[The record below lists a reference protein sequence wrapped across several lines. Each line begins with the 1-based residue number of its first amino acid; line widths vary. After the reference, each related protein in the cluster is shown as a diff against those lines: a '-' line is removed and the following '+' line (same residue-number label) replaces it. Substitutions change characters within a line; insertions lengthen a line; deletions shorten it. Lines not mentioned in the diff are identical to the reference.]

1 MGSNR
6 QGCGPVKAKQS
17 YTENRKRITNS
28 KKNYTMNDLDIIK
41 VNRAWVIHVISDSLV
56 TIYVFPTREDAY
68 DFAMNNEVFAEL
80 WESLLSELN

>member
-1 MGSNR
+1 
-6 QGCGPVKAKQS
+6 
-17 YTENRKRITNS
+17 
-28 KKNYTMNDLDIIK
+28 MNDLDIIK

-80 WESLLSELN
+80 WESLLSELS